1 MGSASARIRNW
12 LVLSANSHAAD
23 LDDVIR
29 RYAKAKPSACVI
41 TKLDETLRI
50 GGALSAV
57 IRNQLPVAYGC
68 DGQRVPEDI
77 EPGRANSLVLRA
89 MQLARTTPARIDD
102 ATLALQFRS
111 AEHTYE

>member
-1 MGSASARIRNW
+1 M
-12 LVLSANSHAAD
+12 
-23 LDDVIR
+23 IR
-29 RYAKAKPSACVI
+29 RPPRSTRTDTLFPY
-41 TKLDETLRI
+41 TTLFRTLRI

-102 ATLALQFRS
+102 ATLALQFGAIHADRKS
-111 AEHTYE
+111 TRLNSSH